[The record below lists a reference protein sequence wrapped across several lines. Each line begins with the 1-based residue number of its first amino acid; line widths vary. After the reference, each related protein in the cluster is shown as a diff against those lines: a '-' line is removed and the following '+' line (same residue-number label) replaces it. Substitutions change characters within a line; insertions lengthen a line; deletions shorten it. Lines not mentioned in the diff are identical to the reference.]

1 MTNYEGYCAKIISGL
16 QDILGTDYTLKR
28 EKVSK
33 NNGTQKDGLIIQKSG
48 ESFSPVVYLDE
59 LYAENRSLAEIA
71 STIYQ
76 AFSNFRE
83 SPTMKMLSLLTDFEK
98 IRSRVILRL
107 VNYSANAERLKSIA
121 HIKVLD
127 MAAAFYLF
135 IGDGPEGL
143 QTAAVSN
150 DLLKSWGVS
159 FEEFY
164 PLALGN
170 MERIMPPVRTN
181 FLQIMKDIG
190 IKIDMKSSGSLEHPF
205 SDLMHILTNRQM
217 VFGAASIL
225 YPSFLKKVSD
235 ELEDDL
241 ILLPSSVHE
250 FIALPDMF
258 FEEDSLN
265 GFAEMVKEINF
276 KEVSDTDKLSDNAYR
291 YVRDEDAVYLMD
303 TDICY
308 HL

>member
-107 VNYSANAERLKSIA
+107 VNYSANAERLKSVA

-159 FEEFY
+159 FEELY
-164 PLALGN
+164 PLALSN
-170 MERIMPPVRTN
+170 MEKLMPSLHTN
-181 FLQIMKDIG
+181 FSQIMKE
-190 IKIDMKSSGSLEHPF
+190 MNLEAGMQDLGFMGRTF
-205 SDLMHILTNRQM
+205 SVPMHILTNRQK
-217 VFGAASIL
+217 VLGAVSIL
-225 YPSFLKKVSD
+225 YPGFLRKVSC
-235 ELEDDL
+235 ELGVDL
-241 ILLPSSVHE
+241 ILIPSSVHE
-250 FIALPDMF
+250 CATR
-258 FEEDSLN
+258 
-265 GFAEMVKEINF
+265 FA
-276 KEVSDTDKLSDNAYR
+276 A
-291 YVRDEDAVYLMD
+291 
-303 TDICY
+303 
-308 HL
+308 

>member
-1 MTNYEGYCAKIISGL
+1 MTNYESYCAKIISGL
-16 QDILGTDYTLKR
+16 QDILGADYTLERK
-28 EKVSK
+28 KVTK
-33 NNGTQKDGLIIQKSG
+33 NNGAEKDGLILQKSG
-48 ESFSPVVYLDE
+48 ESFSPVIYLDD
-59 LYAENRSLAEIA
+59 LFRENRSLAEIA
-71 STIYQ
+71 STIYR
-76 AFSNFRE
+76 AFSDFRE

-107 VNYSANAERLKSIA
+107 VNYSANAERLKTIA

-150 DLLKSWGVS
+150 DILKAWGVS
-159 FEEFY
+159 CEELY

-170 MERIMPPVRTN
+170 MEWIMPPVRTN
-181 FLQIMKDIG
+181 FLQIMKDMG
-190 IKIDMKSSGSLEHPF
+190 IKTNMKSSGFLEHPVP
-205 SDLMHILTNRQM
+205 DLMHILTNRQM

-225 YPSFLKKVSD
+225 YPGFLKKVSD

-241 ILLPSSVHE
+241 ILLPSSLHE
-250 FIALPDMF
+250 FIALPDAF
-258 FEEDSLN
+258 N
-265 GFAEMVKEINF
+265 GDNPLDRFAGLVKEVNC
-276 KEVSDTDKLSDNAYR
+276 KEISDEDKLSDSVYR
-291 YVRDEDAVYLMD
+291 YVRDEDAIYLMD
-303 TDICY
+303 TNVCY